1 MLSFCNI
8 RINNGTYD
16 FKNTYGKTVTSG
28 KYVGDSGYRS
38 TLDYLG
44 KRNRNVLNTY
54 YNDMKN
60 TRENAEYNSRNLI
73 SSIKYLR
80 RGN

>member
-1 MLSFCNI
+1 MLHNS
-8 RINNGTYD
+8 
-16 FKNTYGKTVTSG
+16 KSG

-60 TRENAEYNSRNLI
+60 ARENAEYNSRNLI